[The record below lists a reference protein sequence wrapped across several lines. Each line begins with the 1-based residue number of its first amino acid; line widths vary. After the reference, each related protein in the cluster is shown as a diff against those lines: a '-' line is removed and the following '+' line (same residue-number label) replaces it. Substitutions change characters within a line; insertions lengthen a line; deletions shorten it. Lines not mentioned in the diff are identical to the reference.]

1 MERSHIVRVD
11 AVGQHGA
18 VGDSFLNLPY
28 ELYVGNPCW
37 TPRPVKD
44 TVKLLD
50 TTYSPYWKQ
59 ADRELFVAVRDGQVV
74 GRIVATDDRP
84 VSREDGTGY
93 FGFFESINHQSVAD
107 ALLAA
112 AARWLL
118 ARGRRFMRGPF
129 SPSPYIYDLGLL
141 IDGFDQAQSF
151 SEPYSPPY
159 YRQLLESRGF
169 TKVVDYLSLELPGR
183 PEERLLKDRV
193 RRRVQSHP
201 GLRVRRFDSSRIEHD
216 LGIATEILNAT
227 YQTDSVYAADS
238 FEVQRFALESLAPFG
253 DWSLC
258 SIAEVDEESAGIM
271 ITSPNYDELYE
282 RHTVHGD
289 MPPLDATRGI
299 TGGCIVELAVAS
311 RFQKNTSTAA
321 ALIYAFW
328 DAVMAQGYKYNK
340 VCFVREDNQTSLSL
354 TTAFGGRPTK
364 RFRIYETDLSNLV

>member
-1 MERSHIVRVD
+1 MVRVD
-11 AVGQHGA
+11 AVGQDGA
-18 VGDSFLNLPY
+18 VGDGFLNLPY
-28 ELYVGNPCW
+28 ELYAGNPCW
-37 TPRPVKD
+37 TPRLPKD

-50 TTYSPYWKQ
+50 TAYSPYWKQ
-59 ADRELFVAVRDGQVV
+59 ADRELFVAVRDSKVV
-74 GRIVATDDRP
+74 GRIAVTDDRL
-84 VSREDGTGY
+84 VSHEDGADAGY
-93 FGFFESINHQSVAD
+93 FGFFETINDQSVAD

-151 SEPYSPPY
+151 SEPYNPSY
-159 YRQLLESRGF
+159 YLQLLESRGF

-201 GLRVRRFDSSRIEHD
+201 GLSVRRFDPSRIEHD
-216 LGIATEILNAT
+216 LGIATAILNAT

-238 FEVQRFALESLAPFG
+238 LDVERFALESLAPFG
-253 DWSLC
+253 DWSLS
-258 SIAEVDEESAGIM
+258 SIAEVHGEPAGIM
-271 ITSPNYDELYE
+271 ITSPNYDDLYA
-282 RHTVHGD
+282 RPTAHGD
-289 MPPLDATRGI
+289 MPRPNASLSI
-299 TGGCIVELAVAS
+299 TGGCIVELAVVS
-311 RFQKNTSTAA
+311 RFQNTPTAA

-340 VCFVREDNQTSLSL
+340 VCFVREDNQASLSL